1 MLLAVRRKLIH
12 QVFIIADIN
21 AAAFTL
27 AYAKLKIGFQR
38 YPFVPERYLIGKV
51 GFQLIAEL
59 AGKEVRCAE
68 FRRLRKG
75 ALFALRIVFIRD
87 EQPCKRTYRQQYAKE

>member
-1 MLLAVRRKLIH
+1 MQFCKRFGIGCKLLLAVRRKLIH
-12 QVFIIADIN
+12 KVFIFADIN

-59 AGKEVRCAE
+59 AGKEV
-68 FRRLRKG
+68 
-75 ALFALRIVFIRD
+75 
-87 EQPCKRTYRQQYAKE
+87 